1 MNMLWKAR
9 VRQDWTAKLRE
20 IASQPLEKPR
30 ALRVMM
36 FADRAILRIALS
48 GGVRVVSKHVILNSP
63 GSGNIGD
70 QAMFESFIGNVQG
83 DVIAVVKSSDAYS
96 LPSNAINSRVDFL
109 VLPNLVYSK
118 FAAHYR
124 DIWILGR
131 SIRDATSFS
140 VMGADI
146 MDGGYGVHSSMV
158 EWNIARTIQN
168 AGIPARILGF
178 SWNGKAHSELVRQA
192 RKAGLAGVRI
202 LPRDPDS
209 RERLLKDNVPNV
221 TQSSDMVF
229 AFSGSSTEPSSL
241 PVVNGDKECKQKIAV
256 VNVSGLIGSKIEQN
270 TEYEHVLET
279 LEDLGYSCLL
289 LPHVSHSNVD
299 DIAATVRLRSR
310 SAVAKRAGFLE
321 ELISP
326 TEVLEVV
333 RKADVVVT
341 GRMHLSI
348 LALLASTP
356 VIVLA
361 TQGKVSGLMKLFGI
375 PDHCVEPTVGFGRR
389 VSGLLVGLERNRQEV
404 LDRMNSNLP
413 AVRALA
419 RINFEHE

>member
-1 MNMLWKAR
+1 MLWKAR
-9 VRQDWTAKLRE
+9 VRQDLKARLRG
-20 IASQPLEKPR
+20 IASESLEKPS

-48 GGVRVVSKHVILNSP
+48 RRVRAGSKHVILNSP

-70 QAMFESFIGNVQG
+70 QAMFESFIGNVHD

-96 LPSNAINSRVDFL
+96 LPSKSLDSRVSFL
-109 VLPNLVYSK
+109 VLPSLVYSK

-131 SIRDATSFS
+131 SIRYAASFS

-146 MDGGYGVHSSMV
+146 MDGGYGLHSSMV
-158 EWNIARTIQN
+158 EWNIARTIQD

-178 SWNGKAHSELVRQA
+178 SWNGKAHPELVRQA

-209 RERLLKDNVPNV
+209 RERLLKDNVPSV

-229 AFSGSSTEPSSL
+229 AFCGSSAESSSL
-241 PVVNGDKECKQKIAV
+241 AVVNGDEESTQKIAV

-270 TEYEHVLET
+270 AEYEHVLET

-299 DIAATVRLRSR
+299 DIAATARLRSR
-310 SAVAKRAGFLE
+310 SAVASRAGFLE

-326 TEVLEVV
+326 TEVLEIV

-348 LALLASTP
+348 LALSASTP

-389 VSGLLVGLERNRQEV
+389 VSRLLVGLEKNRQEV

-413 AVRALA
+413 AVRALS
-419 RINFEHE
+419 RINFEHK